1 MHFTVIK
8 FSCQCWASK
17 SQNSR
22 YGIQLVSGWF
32 WQIEKLKFLARSW
45 FQKEIMQQKLWEPA
59 RQLSQSLSNMQ
70 KLKYLVFSVQY
81 FNSTTNVWLSRYFL
95 KLTCFKSNF
104 AAKKKFNNWGKQHL
118 SRRKGS
124 CENPQ
129 AQWRNLPLN

>member
-95 KLTCFKSNF
+95 KLTCLKVTLPQKRNSTIEVNNIYRD
-104 AAKKKFNNWGKQHL
+104 AKDRAKTL
-118 SRRKGS
+118 RRNGVI
-124 CENPQ
+124 CH
-129 AQWRNLPLN
+129 